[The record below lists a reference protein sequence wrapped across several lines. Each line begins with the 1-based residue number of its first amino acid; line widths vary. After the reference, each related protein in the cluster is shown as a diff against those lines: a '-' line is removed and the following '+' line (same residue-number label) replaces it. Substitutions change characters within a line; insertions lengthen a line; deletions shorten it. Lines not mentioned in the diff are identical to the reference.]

1 MAVPYEIELKLAIF
15 DRKEF
20 VRLQEALNE
29 NAAFEFQEQVAMK
42 ALYFD
47 TPELALTKRKLAYR
61 IRRENEQL
69 VATLKGGG
77 SVAGGRH
84 KRLELNVGVA
94 SETPDLRIF
103 VATEGAGLLEGLS
116 IDGALH
122 EIVRTEFMRNVY
134 LWRSDAGVIEV
145 ALDDGRVYGGTKSSA
160 ILELELELKSGDESE
175 LYRLAA
181 YLKEHFG
188 LHAADKS
195 KFLRGMELQME

>member
-103 VATEGAGLLEGLS
+103 AATEGAGLLEGLS